1 MGINFHIRYCRDC
14 AARASKNKSEQIIE
28 AIQTPKKTVKRSKSR

>member
-14 AARASKNKSEQIIE
+14 AARASKKKSQQIINVIS
-28 AIQTPKKTVKRSKSR
+28 APSKKVKHSKKH